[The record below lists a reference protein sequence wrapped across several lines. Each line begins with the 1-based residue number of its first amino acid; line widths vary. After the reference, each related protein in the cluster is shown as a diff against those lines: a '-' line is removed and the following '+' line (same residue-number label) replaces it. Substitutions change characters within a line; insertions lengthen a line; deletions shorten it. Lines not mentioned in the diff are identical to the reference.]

1 MTFSFVIRLALIS
14 LFCLVLQI
22 PEIQHWVIWD
32 RGLIS
37 NGEWWR
43 IVTGNFSHT
52 NLAHLA
58 MNLAGLVV
66 ICYLFTP
73 TKKALYVLLA
83 LLSLTTGLGLLL
95 TPLNAYL
102 GLSGVLHGL
111 FAYWALSECLG
122 GRKSSIWLIV
132 GVVAKVT
139 WETLFGASQS
149 TIDLIAANVATEAH
163 AIGTVAGLLFSLGY
177 WLYNRVPLQQNS

>member
-1 MTFSFVIRLALIS
+1 M
-14 LFCLVLQI
+14 
-22 PEIQHWVIWD
+22 
-32 RGLIS
+32 
-37 NGEWWR
+37 
-43 IVTGNFSHT
+43 
-52 NLAHLA
+52 
-58 MNLAGLVV
+58 
-66 ICYLFTP
+66 
-73 TKKALYVLLA
+73 
-83 LLSLTTGLGLLL
+83 
-95 TPLNAYL
+95 
-102 GLSGVLHGL
+102 LHGL